1 MEKIIIILII
11 GIVVIEFLKNIER
24 KTKKDDRTIENLRAI
39 ALATIKQ
46 KDTFFNEANFINWAK
61 NQFLKMQIYY
71 SDKNLEKLKTIESEN
86 LIKKHIKEIE
96 DLKVKNKNIITTKIL
111 VNDAK
116 LYSFE
121 SKNEKDILTIY
132 INSSMINYVEIE
144 QNSEIIEGSK
154 KKRQN
159 KEFLLTFV
167 RPSVEVINGKII
179 VKCKGCGASNTIL
192 DSGRCEYCA
201 TKFAT
206 GDYDWLIE
214 DIRDYEEKINQ

>member
-1 MEKIIIILII
+1 
-11 GIVVIEFLKNIER
+11 
-24 KTKKDDRTIENLRAI
+24 
-39 ALATIKQ
+39 
-46 KDTFFNEANFINWAK
+46 
-61 NQFLKMQIYY
+61 MQIYY

-116 LYSFE
+116 IYSFE

-159 KEFLLTFV
+159 KAFLLTFV
-167 RPSVEVINGKII
+167 
-179 VKCKGCGASNTIL
+179 
-192 DSGRCEYCA
+192 
-201 TKFAT
+201 
-206 GDYDWLIE
+206 
-214 DIRDYEEKINQ
+214 